1 MRSHNSMYCVTN
13 RSISSS
19 PPKSKVGKGALNS
32 AVVYSSSTMMALAF
46 CDACEMKKIPLQSW
60 CSSQEDLAAHAP
72 LEEMNLESSQG
83 VGRERRRLND
93 DNTLA
98 PRKDHRQP
106 QLILRKLT
114 VLDPT
119 HLLQKTDST
128 KFKVFIKNRCSFSFD
143 CHFGNNRWRGSF
155 CLFSW
160 HYTELSQEPNLLLQ
174 PRRDLHKERKLL
186 YPLRFVMWSWPK
198 PLSLLQSN

>member
-1 MRSHNSMYCVTN
+1 MYCVRN

-60 CSSQEDLAAHAP
+60 CSSQEDLAAHAL

-98 PRKDHRQP
+98 PKKDHRQP

-119 HLLQKTDST
+119 HLLQKQIPQNSM
-128 KFKVFIKNRCSFSFD
+128 FHQEQMQFQLWLSFRK
-143 CHFGNNRWRGSF
+143 CRWRGSF

>member
-1 MRSHNSMYCVTN
+1 MKFLPFLARKCRNKISSLRSQCRKMRLFWVILIHYVSPLYSLLFRQKILLFLQGFHISTKVKSAKKLWGHTIQCTAFTN

-60 CSSQEDLAAHAP
+60 CSSQEDLAAHAL

-119 HLLQKTDST
+119 HLLK
-128 KFKVFIKNRCSFSFD
+128 
-143 CHFGNNRWRGSF
+143 
-155 CLFSW
+155 
-160 HYTELSQEPNLLLQ
+160 
-174 PRRDLHKERKLL
+174 
-186 YPLRFVMWSWPK
+186 
-198 PLSLLQSN
+198 

>member
-1 MRSHNSMYCVTN
+1 
-13 RSISSS
+13 
-19 PPKSKVGKGALNS
+19 
-32 AVVYSSSTMMALAF
+32 MMALAF

-60 CSSQEDLAAHAP
+60 CSSSSEDLAAHARDTRV
-72 LEEMNLESSQG
+72 EEMNLESSQG

-119 HLLQKTDST
+119 HLLKNT
-128 KFKVFIKNRCSFSFD
+128 KFHVFNKNRCSFSFD
-143 CHFGNNRWRGSF
+143 CHFGNVDDAGPFVSFHGTTQSCPRSPIFYYNQEEICTRKESYSTHLDSLCEVDPNRF
-155 CLFSW
+155 LFYKATKKIRISLEKM
-160 HYTELSQEPNLLLQ
+160 YF
-174 PRRDLHKERKLL
+174 RKLHEVFFL
-186 YPLRFVMWSWPK
+186 G
-198 PLSLLQSN
+198 QSICIEYNS